1 MMRFGRISRMISRY
15 LAEVKGLGGVTQ
27 NRLVSPKGLYSNPR
41 GEDAIVIPLLDGVSQ
56 DIVLAIQKP
65 TGLGVGDVVLTDD
78 RNTIHLKFDGREIV
92 IKTKHL
98 SIVSD
103 KIDMKG
109 DVSITGDVSMIGGV
123 SMIGDVSIIGRLT
136 NNGKDVG
143 STHVHKQKAD
153 GGKGGVETSP
163 PS

>member
-1 MMRFGRISRMISRY
+1 MIRFGRISRMISSY

-27 NRLVSPKGLYSNPR
+27 NRLVSPKGLYSNPND
-41 GEDAIVIPLLDGVSQ
+41 EDAIVIPLLDGVSQ

-65 TGLGVGDVVLTDD
+65 IGIGVGDVVLTDD
-78 RNTIHLKFDGREIV
+78 RSTIHLKFDGREIV
-92 IKTKHL
+92 IKTEHL

-109 DVSITGDVSMIGGV
+109 DVSIIGGV
-123 SMIGDVSIIGRLT
+123 SMIGDVGIIGRLT

-143 STHVHKQKAD
+143 STHVHEQKAD
-153 GGKGGVETSP
+153 GGIGGVPTSP

>member
-1 MMRFGRISRMISRY
+1 MIRFGRISRMISSY

-27 NRLVSPKGLYSNPR
+27 NRLVSPKGLYSNPND
-41 GEDAIVIPLLDGVSQ
+41 EDAIVIPLLDGVSQ

-65 TGLGVGDVVLTDD
+65 IGIGVGDVVLTDD
-78 RNTIHLKFDGREIV
+78 RSTIHLKFDGREIV
-92 IKTKHL
+92 IKTEHL

-109 DVSITGDVSMIGGV
+109 DV

-143 STHVHKQKAD
+143 STHVHEQKAD
-153 GGKGGVETSP
+153 GGIGGVPTSP

>member
-1 MMRFGRISRMISRY
+1 MIRFGRISRMISSY

-27 NRLVSPKGLYSNPR
+27 NRLVSPKGLYSNPN

-65 TGLGVGDVVLTDD
+65 IGIGVGDVVLTDD
-78 RNTIHLKFDGREIV
+78 RSTIHLKFDGREIV
-92 IKTKHL
+92 IKTEHL

-109 DVSITGDVSMIGGV
+109 DV

-143 STHVHKQKAD
+143 STHVHEQKAD
-153 GGKGGVETSP
+153 GGIGGVPTSP